1 MNNEYTKCLDNL
13 NLKVE
18 DELFDFI
25 HSGHDNTADYCLES
39 ADSSEDVIYY
49 GKAEKLFNS
58 ASSEERE
65 EAESMLFDC
74 GGYESDT
81 MSVRFTKLSFWI
93 VYNRIMEALS
103 TQIEGLLS
111 ELDERLED
119 SKNRRLWGSIIEDMI
134 SSLENS

>member
-1 MNNEYTKCLDNL
+1 MKNEYTECLDDL

-18 DELFDFI
+18 GELLDFI

-49 GKAEKLFNS
+49 GKAEDLFNS

-74 GGYESDT
+74 GDYERDT

-93 VYNRIMEALS
+93 VYNRIMESLS

-111 ELDERLED
+111 GLDERLED
-119 SKNRRLWGSIIEDMI
+119 PKNRRLWGSIIEDMI
-134 SSLENS
+134 ISLENS